1 MDLRWRPDIN
11 RRSKNQKIKGSGSGY
26 ESKFWPFSIESQVR
40 FFGHGC
46 TNFLGLHPW
55 LKDQISDSIF
65 FEQSDWLIPCHK
77 NVLVQ
82 HLPPR
87 RGGKMQH
94 DALNVVNRPCAAC
107 HLAASFFSIPRQ
119 ATFAAD
125 YSNVFCK
132 QEKPIESRQKM
143 LFCKM

>member
-1 MDLRWRPDIN
+1 M
-11 RRSKNQKIKGSGSGY
+11 
-26 ESKFWPFSIESQVR
+26 SQE
-40 FFGHGC
+40 C
-46 TNFLGLHPW
+46 PSSTSP
-55 LKDQISDSIF
+55 S
-65 FEQSDWLIPCHK
+65 E
-77 NVLVQ
+77 
-82 HLPPR
+82 R